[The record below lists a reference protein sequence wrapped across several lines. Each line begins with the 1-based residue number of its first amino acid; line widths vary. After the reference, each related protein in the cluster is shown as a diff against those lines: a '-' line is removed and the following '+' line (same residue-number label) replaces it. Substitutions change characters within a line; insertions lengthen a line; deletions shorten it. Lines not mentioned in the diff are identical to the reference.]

1 MNNLLYAQS
10 GGVTAVINASAAG
23 AIIEARRAGPRVGR
37 VLAARHGILGVL
49 REQLVDTTS
58 LDDAALAL
66 LRATPGGAF
75 GSCRFDLDPP
85 EHNPAQYDRLFAV
98 LAAHG
103 IGYLLYNGGNGSME
117 TCRQIQ
123 SAADAR
129 GYPLT
134 VVGVPKTV
142 DNDIVGADCC
152 PGYGS
157 AAKYLATSVREV
169 GLDLLAMSSG
179 DSGGGAGSGA
189 GGRAFVL
196 EVMGRN
202 AGWLAAAC
210 ALAAEHPEDAPQLI
224 LLPEQPFEPE
234 AFLARVQAVLARGLP
249 CTVVVAE
256 GVRGADGQILALQ
269 NQDPRGYVQLGGAG
283 EVVADLIH
291 RRLGCKV
298 HYAVADYLQR
308 AARHLASRTDALQA
322 YAVGKAA
329 VRRALARVPGAVVIQ
344 RVSDAPYR
352 WATAELPFEAVA
364 NLERRLPPAFIAP
377 DGYGVSEAFR
387 RWCRP
392 LLAGEDRPSF
402 RDGLPV
408 YFRLDLPVLVP
419 HLAPWAG

>member
-23 AIIEARRAGPRVGR
+23 AIIEARRAGARVGR

-49 REQLVDTTS
+49 REQLVDTTP
-58 LDDAALAL
+58 LDDEDLAL

-75 GSCRFDLDPP
+75 GACRFDLDPVA
-85 EHNPAQYDRLFAV
+85 HNPAQYERLFAV

-103 IGYLLYNGGNGSME
+103 VGYLLYNGGNGSME

-129 GYPLT
+129 AYPLT

-142 DNDIVGADCC
+142 DNDIVGSDCC

-179 DSGGGAGSGA
+179 DAGGSAA

-202 AGWLAAAC
+202 AGWLAGAC
-210 ALAAEHPEDAPQLI
+210 ALAAEHPDDAPQLI
-224 LLPEQPFEPE
+224 LLPEQAFEPE
-234 AFLARVQAVLARGLP
+234 SFLARVRVVLERGLP

-256 GVRGADGQILALQ
+256 GARGADGQVLALQ
-269 NQDPRGYVQLGGAG
+269 DRDPRGYVQLGGAG

-322 YAVGKAA
+322 YAVGKAG
-329 VRRALARVPGAVVIQ
+329 VRRALARTPGAVVIE
-344 RVSDAPYR
+344 RVSDVPYR
-352 WATAELPFEAVA
+352 WATADRPFEAVA
-364 NLERRLPPAFIAP
+364 NLERRVPPEFLAP
-377 DGYGVSEAFR
+377 EGYGVSADFR

-392 LLAGEDRPSF
+392 LLAGEDRPAF
-402 RDGLPV
+402 REGLPV
-408 YFRLDLPVLVP
+408 YFRLALPDLAPR
-419 HLAPWAG
+419 LAPWEG